1 VLDTR
6 LGVGGTLGPL
16 GPSGRLTLDLA
27 GLAEVPDN
35 ATGVTLNVTAANG
48 TSHSYLALFPSR
60 PGTPPLVSNLNWS
73 GPSPAA
79 NLVSVAL
86 GTNGKIDVFN
96 AAGSVDVV
104 ADLAGYYTVGGGLP
118 GAPGPIG
125 PSGPAGP
132 PGQPG
137 QPGPGGV
144 FSAYS
149 LYANLQTVP
158 SGGAIA
164 FPNIAAQIGTDVAYD
179 GQTFTIG
186 APGVYRVFY
195 GLTVDASSPS
205 DGSASMRINGQQRGP
220 VRRVAAGVGGI
231 QSVSDSLVFT
241 AAAGDVLKII
251 VDSASS
257 TSLSAASIEIERIK

>member
-1 VLDTR
+1 
-6 LGVGGTLGPL
+6 
-16 GPSGRLTLDLA
+16 
-27 GLAEVPDN
+27 
-35 ATGVTLNVTAANG
+35 
-48 TSHSYLALFPSR
+48 
-60 PGTPPLVSNLNWS
+60 
-73 GPSPAA
+73 
-79 NLVSVAL
+79 VAL

-118 GAPGPIG
+118 GPPGPAG

-149 LYANLQTVP
+149 LYANLQIVP
-158 SGGAIA
+158 SSGAIA
-164 FPNIAAQIGTDVAYD
+164 FPNIAAQVGTDVAYD

-195 GLTVDASSPS
+195 SVTVDPT
-205 DGSASMRINGQQRGP
+205 SASGGSVSVNIDGQQRGP
-220 VRRVAAGVGGI
+220 ARQVAPGSAGAR
-231 QSVSDSLVFT
+231 SVSDSLVFT

-251 VDSASS
+251 VDSSSS
-257 TSLSAASIEIERIK
+257 TSFSAASIEIERIK